1 MHPPWPI
8 NERKNEEGSRI
19 EIGVGVT
26 RGKTKIKP
34 KRHRSLGMHALG
46 VHTGRSTRCKT
57 RRFVKLGG
65 RRRMDDVFSS
75 PLPFPRAK
83 LNVEDNKQGG
93 EEREGGSK
101 VVEVNCGH

>member
-1 MHPPWPI
+1 
-8 NERKNEEGSRI
+8 
-19 EIGVGVT
+19 
-26 RGKTKIKP
+26 
-34 KRHRSLGMHALG
+34 
-46 VHTGRSTRCKT
+46 
-57 RRFVKLGG
+57 
-65 RRRMDDVFSS
+65 MDDVFSS